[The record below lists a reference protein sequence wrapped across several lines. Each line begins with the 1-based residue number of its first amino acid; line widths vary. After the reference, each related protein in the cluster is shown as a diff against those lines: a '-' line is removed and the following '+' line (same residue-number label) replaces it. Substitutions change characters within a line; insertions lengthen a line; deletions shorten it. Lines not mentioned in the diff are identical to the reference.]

1 MPKAPK
7 LTKLSL
13 RRKPAPEKTTVVPKI
28 TNESIAEHR
37 EEVLGR
43 ARKFA
48 SPLRHSRNRIVKLSI
63 GIAITTLIIF
73 FIGSCL
79 ALYKFRSTSSFTY
92 GITRIIPFPVA
103 YADGRFVSYESYL
116 FELRHYIHYYQTQQN
131 VNFSTSSGQRQLA
144 VLRQRSLD
152 QAIDRAYVAK
162 LAKQHDVHVLPAEVN
177 AQVDIARNQNR
188 LGASDGVFQSVL
200 KDFWGW
206 SVSDFK
212 HELKLE
218 LLDQKVAATLDTATT
233 KRAQNVYKQLQQ
245 GADFAKLAQVQSD
258 DTTTKKNGGTYNFT
272 ITEANRD
279 LSPLVVQ
286 EAFKLNQG
294 EMSSIIDTGYTLE
307 IIKVLK
313 VSGQK
318 RQVAHIAFNYKDIS
332 TYVQP
337 LRKQH
342 KPTSYIG
349 TN

>member
-7 LTKLSL
+7 LLKLSL
-13 RRKPAPEKTTVVPKI
+13 RRKPATDKSTAVPKI
-28 TNESIAEHR
+28 TNESIAEYR

-63 GIAITTLIIF
+63 SIAVMTLIIF

-92 GITRIIPFPVA
+92 GITRVIPFPVA

-116 FELRHYIHYYQTQQN
+116 FELRHYMHYYQTQQN

-162 LAKQHDVHVLPAEVN
+162 LAKQHNVYVLPTEVN

-188 LGASDGVFQSVL
+188 LGASDAVFQSVL

-206 SVSDFK
+206 SVADFK
-212 HELKLE
+212 HELRLE
-218 LLDQKVAATLDTATT
+218 LLDQKVAAALDSATA
-233 KRAQNVYKQLQQ
+233 KRAQNVHKQLEQ
-245 GADFAKLAQVQSD
+245 GADFAKLAQTQSD
-258 DTTTKKNGGTYNFT
+258 DAATKKSGGTYSFT

-279 LSPLVVQ
+279 LSPQLVQ
-286 EAFKLNQG
+286 EAFKLKQG
-294 EMSSIIDTGYTLE
+294 QISDVIDTGYTLE
-307 IIKVLK
+307 ILKVLK
-313 VSGQK
+313 VTGQK

-332 TYVQP
+332 TYAQP

-342 KPTSYIG
+342 KPTIYIS